1 MKTSGP
7 ATNYSVTRGS
17 LGWSHTRQLRA
28 DCDLLFTLELEDWP
42 QAASSWAT
50 RERQWPAEQVLSS
63 NVSSP
68 ASAYIL
74 ALKGGECCGSH
85 GLPGRTKGSNKFY
98 RVNVFDR

>member
-1 MKTSGP
+1 MKKSGP
-7 ATNYSVTRGS
+7 ATNYSVTTDS
-17 LGWSHTRQLRA
+17 QGWSHTRQLRA
-28 DCDLLFTLELEDWP
+28 NCDLLFTLELGDWP

-50 RERQWPAEQVLSS
+50 RERQWPAEQVSS
-63 NVSSP
+63 SYVSSP